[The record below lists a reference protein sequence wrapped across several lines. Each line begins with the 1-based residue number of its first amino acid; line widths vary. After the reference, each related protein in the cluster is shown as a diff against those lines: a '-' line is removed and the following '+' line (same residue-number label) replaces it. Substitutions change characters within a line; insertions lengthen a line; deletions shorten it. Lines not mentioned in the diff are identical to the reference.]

1 MKKMTNRD
9 IEIIN
14 GIADLKELNTQLKE
28 LKWWQYIQKK
38 EIKATIDAI
47 KFIYKLNKPN
57 DELRKIYTNAKRNG
71 NGTT

>member
-1 MKKMTNRD
+1 MTNRD

-47 KFIYKLNKPN
+47 KFIYNLNKPN
-57 DELRKIYTNAKRNG
+57 EELRKIYTNAKRNG